1 LPYVNTDC
9 FNVYLEELS
18 SHYQDQEIILIVD
31 GAGWHKSQSLAIPKN
46 IKIEILPPYCP
57 ELNPVEKFWQYIKNH
72 TIKNKVYE
80 SLQDLE
86 DGICSFMREI
96 DRNVVRNICYGHL
109 ES

>member
-9 FNVYLEELS
+9 FNIYLKELS
-18 SHYQDQEIILIVD
+18 TQYKDQKIILIVD
-31 GAGWHKSQSLAIPKN
+31 GAGWHKSKNLEIPKN
-46 IKIEILPPYCP
+46 IELEILPPYCP
-57 ELNPVEKFWQYIKNH
+57 ELNPVEKFWQYIKSH

-86 DGICSFMREI
+86 DEVCFFIKEI
-96 DRNVVRNICYGHL
+96 NENVVRNICYGHL